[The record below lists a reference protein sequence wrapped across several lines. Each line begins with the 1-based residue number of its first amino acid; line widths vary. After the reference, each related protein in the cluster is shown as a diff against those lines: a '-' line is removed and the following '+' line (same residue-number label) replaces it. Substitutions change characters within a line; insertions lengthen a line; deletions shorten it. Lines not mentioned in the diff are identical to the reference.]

1 MSSTPIDEVV
11 SNVPGGEETPRAF
24 GMETLAVHA
33 GARPDPTTGA
43 RSTPIYQTT
52 SYVFDDADHAASLF
66 NLQTFG
72 YVYSRMTNP
81 TVAVLEERVAA
92 LEGGRGA
99 VAAASGHAAQFLVA
113 ATLMQQGDEFIS
125 SRNLYG
131 GSVTQF
137 GVSFPKLGWKC
148 HFVDPT
154 EPKNFHKA
162 MTDKVKFIFLEGL
175 ANPGGIIVDLEA
187 VAAIAHENGI
197 PLVIDNT
204 LASPYLCRPF
214 EWGADLVVHSTT
226 KFIGGHGNTMGGIV
240 VESGKFDWRQNDK
253 FPALSAPDPAYHGL
267 VFAET
272 FGDFGFTMKVR
283 AVALRDYGPTLN
295 PTAAWNLLQG
305 VETLPLRMER
315 HCSNSLTVAKWLEEH
330 SKVSWVSYSGLESSP
345 YYELGKKYMPK
356 GAGAVLTFGL
366 KGGFDAGLTVVDEV
380 NMFSHLANIGDT
392 RSLILHPASTT
403 HRQLTE
409 EQQIGAGAGPDV
421 VRLSVGIESVEDI
434 IADLDQALAK
444 V

>member
-11 SNVPGGEETPRAF
+11 SNVPGGKETPRAF

-81 TVAVLEERVAA
+81 TVSVLEERVAA

-154 EPKNFHKA
+154 DPENFQKA

-214 EWGADLVVHSTT
+214 AWGADLVVHSTT

-253 FPALSAPDPAYHGL
+253 FPALSVPDPAYHGL

-330 SKVSWVSYSGLESSP
+330 PKVSWVSYSGLESSP

-421 VRLSVGIESVEDI
+421 VRLSIGIESVEDI

>member
-1 MSSTPIDEVV
+1 MNEQTTGAAAAAMHRI
-11 SNVPGGEETPRAF
+11 ETPDAY
-24 GMETLAVHA
+24 GIETLAVHA
-33 GARPDPTTGA
+33 GARPDPYSGA

-52 SYVFDDADHAASLF
+52 SFVFDDADHAASLF

-72 YVYSRMTNP
+72 FVYSRMTNP

-113 ATLMQQGDEFIS
+113 ATLLQQGDEFIAS
-125 SRNLYG
+125 GNLYG
-131 GSVTQF
+131 GSITQF
-137 GVSFPKLGWKC
+137 GHSFSKLGWTC

-154 EPKNFHKA
+154 DPDSFRAA
-162 MTDKVKFIFLEGL
+162 MTDRVKFIFLEGL
-175 ANPGGIIVDLEA
+175 ANPGGIVVDMEA
-187 VAAIAHENGI
+187 VASVAREYGI
-197 PLVIDNT
+197 PLVVDNT

-214 EWGADLVVHSTT
+214 EWGADIVVHSTT

-240 VESGKFDWRQNDK
+240 VESGRFDWRQNDK
-253 FPALSAPDPAYHGL
+253 FPGLSRPDPAYHGL
-267 VFAET
+267 TFAET

-315 HCSNSLTVAKWLEEH
+315 HCANTLAAARWLEKH
-330 SKVSWVSYSGLESSP
+330 PKVRWVSYSGLESSP
-345 YYELGKKYMPK
+345 YYTLAQKYTPK
-356 GAGAVLTFGL
+356 GAGSVFTFGL
-366 KGGFDAGLTVVDEV
+366 DGGYDAGLKFVDSV
-380 NMFSHLANIGDT
+380 RMFSHLANIGDT

-409 EQQIGAGAGPDV
+409 EQQVAAGAGPDV
-421 VRLSVGIESVEDI
+421 VRLSIGIETLDDI
-434 IADLDQALAK
+434 IADLEQALDQ

>member
-1 MSSTPIDEVV
+1 MSDSTIRDSAAALHRVEA
-11 SNVPGGEETPRAF
+11 PREH
-24 GMETLAVHA
+24 GIETLAVHA
-33 GARPDPTTGA
+33 GARPDPYSGA

-52 SYVFDDADHAASLF
+52 SFVFDDADHAASLF

-72 YVYSRMTNP
+72 FVYSRMTNP

-113 ATLMQQGDEFIS
+113 ATLLREGDEFIS

-137 GVSFPKLGWKC
+137 GHSFSRLGWKC
-148 HFVDPT
+148 RFVDPT
-154 EPKNFHKA
+154 DPENFRAA

-175 ANPGGIIVDLEA
+175 ANPGGIVIDIEA
-187 VAAIAHENGI
+187 VAGVAREHGI

-204 LASPYLCRPF
+204 LATPWLCRPF
-214 EWGADLVVHSTT
+214 DWGADIVVHSTT

-253 FPALSAPDPAYHGL
+253 FPGLSQPDPAYHGL
-267 VFAET
+267 TFAET

-283 AVALRDYGPTLN
+283 AVALRDYGPTLY

-315 HCSNSLTVAKWLEEH
+315 HCANTLAVAEWLEKH
-330 SKVSWVSYSGLESSP
+330 PKVSWVSYSGLKSSP
-345 YYELGKKYMPK
+345 YYELAQKYVPR
-356 GAGAVLTFGL
+356 GAGAVFTFGL
-366 KGGFDAGLTVVDEV
+366 KGGYDAGLRFVDSV
-380 NMFSHLANIGDT
+380 RMFSHLANIGDT

-403 HRQLTE
+403 HRQLTA
-409 EQQIGAGAGPDV
+409 EQQEAAGAGPDV
-421 VRLSVGIESVEDI
+421 VRLSVGIETLDDI
-434 IADLDQALAK
+434 IADLEQALEK
-444 V
+444 I

>member
-1 MSSTPIDEVV
+1 MNEQTTGAAAAAMHRVDTPDSYGI
-11 SNVPGGEETPRAF
+11 
-24 GMETLAVHA
+24 ETLAVHA
-33 GARPDPTTGA
+33 GARPDPYSGA

-52 SYVFDDADHAASLF
+52 SFVFDDADHAASLF

-72 YVYSRMTNP
+72 FVYSRMTNP

-99 VAAASGHAAQFLVA
+99 VAAASGHAAQFLIA
-113 ATLMQQGDEFIS
+113 ATLLQQGDEFIAS
-125 SRNLYG
+125 GNLYG
-131 GSVTQF
+131 GSITQF
-137 GVSFPKLGWKC
+137 GHSFSKLGWTC

-154 EPKNFHKA
+154 DPENFRAA
-162 MTDKVKFIFLEGL
+162 MTDRVKFIFLEGL
-175 ANPGGIIVDLEA
+175 ANPGGIVVDIEA
-187 VAAIAHENGI
+187 VAAVAREHGI
-197 PLVIDNT
+197 PLVVDNT

-214 EWGADLVVHSTT
+214 EWGADIVVHSTT

-240 VESGKFDWRQNDK
+240 VESGRFDWRQNDK
-253 FPALSAPDPAYHGL
+253 FPGLSRPDPAYHGL
-267 VFAET
+267 TFAET

-315 HCSNSLTVAKWLEEH
+315 HCANTLAVAQWLEKH
-330 SKVSWVSYSGLESSP
+330 PKVRWVSYSGLKSSP
-345 YYELGKKYMPK
+345 YYDLARKYTPK
-356 GAGAVLTFGL
+356 GAGSVFTFGL
-366 KGGFDAGLTVVDEV
+366 DGGYDAGLKFVDSV
-380 NMFSHLANIGDT
+380 RMFSHLANIGDT

-409 EQQIGAGAGPDV
+409 EQQVAAGAGPDV
-421 VRLSVGIESVEDI
+421 VRLSVGIETLDDI
-434 IADLDQALAK
+434 VADLEQALDQI
-444 V
+444 

>member
-253 FPALSAPDPAYHGL
+253 FPALSVPDPAYHGL

-330 SKVSWVSYSGLESSP
+330 PKVSWVSYSGLESSP

>member
-11 SNVPGGEETPRAF
+11 SNVPGGEETPQAY

-33 GARPDPTTGA
+33 GARPDPVTGA

-52 SYVFDDADHAASLF
+52 SFVFDDADHAASLF

-154 EPKNFHKA
+154 DPENFRKA

-197 PLVIDNT
+197 PLVVDNT

-214 EWGADLVVHSTT
+214 DWGADLVVHSTT

-253 FPALSAPDPAYHGL
+253 FPALSVPDPAYHGL

-283 AVALRDYGPTLN
+283 AVALRDYGPTLA

-315 HCSNSLTVAKWLEEH
+315 HCSNSLTVAKWLEAH
-330 SKVSWVSYSGLESSP
+330 PKVSWVSYSGLESSP
-345 YYELGKKYMPK
+345 YYELGKKYLPK
-356 GAGAVLTFGL
+356 GTGAVLTFGL

-403 HRQLTE
+403 HRQLSE
-409 EQQIGAGAGPDV
+409 EQQVGAGAGPDV
-421 VRLSVGIESVEDI
+421 VRLSIGIESVEDI